1 METIDLRSDTVS
13 HPTAEMRKAMFE
25 AEVGDDVYGEDPTV
39 NALQAYAAE
48 LLGKEAALF
57 VTTAT
62 QGNVIACLTHC
73 QRGDELIV
81 GKQAHIFQHEAGA
94 ASVLGG
100 ISMNQLQVQ
109 PNGTLNLPDIEAA
122 IRDATNPH
130 YPKTRLICLENTQG
144 GVGGVPVSAEYIAQ
158 VGGVARRHSLKLHVD
173 GARLFNAA
181 AALNVQPSDL
191 VKEAD
196 SVQICLSKGLVAP
209 VGSLIVGS
217 RDFIDRAVHIRKIL
231 GGGMR
236 QAGIIAAAGLVALR
250 TMRDRL
256 KDDHQTAQMLA
267 DGLAA
272 VPGITVHPVYQRTN
286 MVMFSIPETVKSAEF
301 VEALKA
307 QNIILRG
314 GPHFRAVTHYWIT
327 PERIKLVV
335 AAIQSFM
342 AEHHTE
348 AANPASLMGQ
358 TVY

>member
-39 NALQAYAAE
+39 NALQAYAAD
-48 LLGKEAALF
+48 LLGKEAGLF

-109 PNGTLNLPDIEAA
+109 PNGTLNLPEIEAA
-122 IRDATNPH
+122 IRDASNPH

-144 GVGGVPVSAEYIAQ
+144 GVGGVPISAEYIAQ
-158 VGGVARRHSLKLHVD
+158 VAGLARRHGLKLHVD

-181 AALNVQPSDL
+181 AALNVQARDL

-196 SVQICLSKGLVAP
+196 SVQICLSKGLAAP
-209 VGSLIVGS
+209 VGSL
-217 RDFIDRAVHIRKIL
+217 L
-231 GGGMR
+231 
-236 QAGIIAAAGLVALR
+236 
-250 TMRDRL
+250 
-256 KDDHQTAQMLA
+256 
-267 DGLAA
+267 
-272 VPGITVHPVYQRTN
+272 
-286 MVMFSIPETVKSAEF
+286 
-301 VEALKA
+301 
-307 QNIILRG
+307 
-314 GPHFRAVTHYWIT
+314 
-327 PERIKLVV
+327 
-335 AAIQSFM
+335 
-342 AEHHTE
+342 
-348 AANPASLMGQ
+348 
-358 TVY
+358 